1 MLKREEIRMLKSVD
15 GIQVEVFKGAEWH
28 ILISDTE
35 EESNSLI
42 QVWEATE
49 EEIEILTDKELNDL
63 IKIKLKLLVVELKKK
78 LKTKHINVIEYIF

>member
-1 MLKREEIRMLKSVD
+1 MLKREEIKMLKAVD
-15 GIQVEVFKGAEWH
+15 GIQVEIFKGAEWH

-49 EEIEILTDKELNDL
+49 EEIEVLTDNELNNL
-63 IKIKLKLLVVELKKK
+63 IKIKTKLLVTELKKK
-78 LKTKHINVIEYIF
+78 LKTGYISVIEYIF